1 MSTTA
6 VSYDSLVVYCSEGC
20 PSCLYRS
27 MLPDVVEESEI
38 PYGVR
43 REELFYA
50 YFVFFTKF
58 GAGITL
64 GLSTALLEL
73 IIAVECYF

>member
-1 MSTTA
+1 
-6 VSYDSLVVYCSEGC
+6 
-20 PSCLYRS
+20 

-58 GAGITL
+58 GAGVTI
-64 GLSTALLEL
+64 GLSTAILKL
-73 IIAVECYF
+73 IMSFVIIC

>member
-1 MSTTA
+1 
-6 VSYDSLVVYCSEGC
+6 
-20 PSCLYRS
+20 